1 MVPLIQTFQLPVQPR
16 RQVGHHPWLLL
27 LFDLDHLRV
36 VSRMPSTDLDDYV
49 PPAPPMQAPRPP
61 PYENRQWGGDYPQ
74 QGKSFSSSFGGSLSI
89 PEWNVCFSCGLL
101 KAAIKLHLG
110 YYRKIWLII
119 IKQINPICK
128 SLTVGSLRFFFVVNG
143 VDLHFN
149 CPSPADCWS
158 LVFTS
163 PEHLDG
169 DFLHS

>member
-1 MVPLIQTFQLPVQPR
+1 MVSLIQTFQLPVQPR

-27 LFDLDHLRV
+27 LFDVDHLRV

-74 QGKSFSSSFGGSLSI
+74 QGESFSSSFGGSLSI
-89 PEWNVCFSCGLL
+89 PEWNICFSCGLL

-110 YYRKIWLII
+110 YYRKIGLII

-128 SLTVGSLRFFFVVNG
+128 SLTVGSLRFFFVVSG

-149 CPSPADCWS
+149 CPSPADCWP
-158 LVFTS
+158 L
-163 PEHLDG
+163 
-169 DFLHS
+169 